1 MKYCKNCGEKLD
13 DDAKFC
19 PKCGE
24 KIKAT
29 KQEVQT
35 TENTENTSANPDT
48 LGSVA
53 FVFMILSCIF
63 LGVYLIPLIWCIPM
77 TVCLNRQLKSGEPIG
92 VGFKVCILIF
102 VSLIAGILLL
112 CRTEKS
118 QN

>member
-24 KIKAT
+24 KVGEL
-29 KQEVQT
+29 KQTVQT
-35 TENTENTSANPDT
+35 TQNTQNNSSSQDS
-48 LGSVA
+48 LGTVA
-53 FVFMILSCIF
+53 FVFMILSCVF
-63 LGVYLIPLIWCIPM
+63 LGLYLIPLIWCIPM
-77 TVCLNRQLKSGEPIG
+77 TVCLNRQLKSGEPIS
-92 VGFKVCILIF
+92 VGFKICILIF

-112 CRTEKS
+112 CRNENN